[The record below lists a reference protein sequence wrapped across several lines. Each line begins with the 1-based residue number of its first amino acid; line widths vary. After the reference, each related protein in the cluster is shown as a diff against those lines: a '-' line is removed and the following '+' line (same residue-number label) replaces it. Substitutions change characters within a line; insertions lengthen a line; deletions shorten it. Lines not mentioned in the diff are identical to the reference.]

1 MIALAMGGASSS
13 MHVGKQHNRWAAG
26 QVATFSCST
35 WGQMMVY
42 LSCHLPHDAQLLC
55 NTTHIV
61 VQASAGVTPGRP
73 AVTSLGGVVII
84 ALAMCMM
91 GSTSNVM
98 SAALMESCVVVADN
112 VLHCATSSPQALA
125 EVHDCQNLEMLAQY
139 EMVWLA

>member
-1 MIALAMGGASSS
+1 
-13 MHVGKQHNRWAAG
+13 
-26 QVATFSCST
+26 
-35 WGQMMVY
+35 MMVY

-73 AVTSLGGVVII
+73 AVTSWLGGVVII

-98 SAALMESCVVVADN
+98 SAALME
-112 VLHCATSSPQALA
+112 
-125 EVHDCQNLEMLAQY
+125 
-139 EMVWLA
+139 